1 MRLSARIFLLSD
13 LSDFPFNE
21 RNKLDPLTSEDIFHL
36 NLSHQTLGAW
46 EANLSIINP
55 IMW

>member
-1 MRLSARIFLLSD
+1 MSARIFLLSD
-13 LSDFPFNE
+13 LSEFPFNE

-36 NLSHQTLGAW
+36 NLSHQTLGAR